1 MLNIRQLFCRVPQI
15 WILTD
20 VHGKVLLTSDYFES
34 FQYLL
39 PVPVREGDC
48 IFDSVPDSWQGFA
61 ANMIDSLRSGH
72 SSSLEVSYPEE
83 NGKETY
89 FEIKFTG
96 IIESDASSGHIFIE
110 ARDVTLQKIF
120 EKKIT
125 IVAREYEDMVEN
137 ANAIIIGVDSKGYI
151 TDWNVM
157 ASETLGYSKN
167 ECYSKILSDFFVP
180 ESQEEY
186 ARMVDHVCSGNVK
199 TNLELAARA
208 QSGKRLTLLINA
220 TPKKNSMGQVVG
232 IFLIGQ
238 DITELSVYRQSLEQQ
253 VKEHTSALRS
263 ALEKEKKLVEVK
275 DRFVSMASHEFRS
288 PINYI
293 HRNIEIIR
301 SQAANLSTQEL
312 EARLGKIQAQ
322 AENLS
327 SLLEDVLAIGKE
339 SATETGMKANVKFVD
354 LTDFLFGII
363 DEVQTNTQHSHAI
376 SFHFPETRACLLSDE
391 KLLRNIFINLFTN
404 AIKFSPGRD
413 RIEVRVH
420 QGEGY
425 LEVQVQDWGLGIE
438 EEEVPKVFDAFYR
451 GKNVQSIKGTGL
463 GLSIVKKAVDA
474 LGGTIAVGS
483 VKGQGTQFTVK
494 LNVNIA

>member
-1 MLNIRQLFCRVPQI
+1 
-15 WILTD
+15 
-20 VHGKVLLTSDYFES
+20 
-34 FQYLL
+34 
-39 PVPVREGDC
+39 
-48 IFDSVPDSWQGFA
+48 
-61 ANMIDSLRSGH
+61 
-72 SSSLEVSYPEE
+72 
-83 NGKETY
+83 
-89 FEIKFTG
+89 
-96 IIESDASSGHIFIE
+96 
-110 ARDVTLQKIF
+110 
-120 EKKIT
+120 
-125 IVAREYEDMVEN
+125 
-137 ANAIIIGVDSKGYI
+137 
-151 TDWNVM
+151 
-157 ASETLGYSKN
+157 
-167 ECYSKILSDFFVP
+167 
-180 ESQEEY
+180 
-186 ARMVDHVCSGNVK
+186 
-199 TNLELAARA
+199 
-208 QSGKRLTLLINA
+208 
-220 TPKKNSMGQVVG
+220 
-232 IFLIGQ
+232 
-238 DITELSVYRQSLEQQ
+238 
-253 VKEHTSALRS
+253 
-263 ALEKEKKLVEVK
+263 
-275 DRFVSMASHEFRS
+275 MASHEFRS

-376 SFHFPETRACLLSDE
+376 SFHFPETRACLVSDE

-483 VKGQGTQFTVK
+483 VKGQGTQFTVCHRSDRF
-494 LNVNIA
+494 L